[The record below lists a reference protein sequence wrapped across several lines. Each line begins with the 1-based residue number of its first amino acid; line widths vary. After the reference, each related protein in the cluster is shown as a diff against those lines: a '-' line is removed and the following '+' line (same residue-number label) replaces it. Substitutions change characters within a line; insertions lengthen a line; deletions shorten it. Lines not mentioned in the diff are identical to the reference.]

1 MISSKDRHTNT
12 LMKFKINKTEFL
24 EALSTTQGVVEK
36 KNVMPILANILIET
50 HTNKSLI
57 KLSAT
62 DLEVAVH
69 VYAPALVE
77 EEGSITVSA
86 KSLHDIIREA
96 ASEEIQIS
104 SGDNDRVQISANQS
118 EYKVLGL
125 PAKEFPSLPE
135 IKGDFTKIS
144 SSDLLEIFD
153 RVGFAMSTDET
164 RYHLNGVLIE
174 KSGDETAF
182 VATDGHRLAF
192 TKRSLQIKNM
202 QQDKVILPRKGV
214 NELKKLMHSEKGF
227 ELCVSDRHIFAKTEK
242 QTLYIRLIDGNF
254 PDYNRVIPQG
264 NPLQIDLP
272 REELVGALKRVSLLA
287 NDRSKGVAFYFC
299 NNSLSVSSSNPEL
312 GEAREDIDLDYK
324 GQTLNIGFN
333 AKYFLDVLSAMN
345 DEKITVAFKDEL
357 SPCLITSQKD
367 PEFKSVI
374 MPMRM

>member
-1 MISSKDRHTNT
+1 
-12 LMKFKINKTEFL
+12 MKFKINKTEFL

>member
-1 MISSKDRHTNT
+1 
-12 LMKFKINKTEFL
+12 MKFKINKTEFL
-24 EALSTTQGVVEK
+24 EALTTTQGVVEK

-50 HTNKSLI
+50 HENNSLI
-57 KLSAT
+57 KISAT

-69 VYAPALVE
+69 VLAPALVE
-77 EEGSITVSA
+77 EAGSVTVSA
-86 KSLHDIIREA
+86 KSLHDIIRES
-96 ASEEIQIS
+96 ASDEIQIS
-104 SGDNDRVQISANQS
+104 SGDNDRVQITANQS

-135 IKGDFTKIS
+135 IKGDFTKIAS
-144 SSDLLEIFD
+144 NEVLDLLD

-164 RYHLNGVLIE
+164 RYHLNGVLLE
-174 KSGDETAF
+174 KAGDQTAL
-182 VATDGHRLAF
+182 VATDGHRLAY
-192 TKRSLQIKNM
+192 TKKALQIKNM

-214 NELKKLMHSEKGF
+214 NELKKLMQSEKAF
-227 ELCVSDRHIFAKTEK
+227 ELCVSDRHIFARTEK

-264 NPLQIDLP
+264 NPLKIDLP
-272 REELVGALKRVSLLA
+272 RDELVGALKRVSLLA

-333 AKYFLDVLSAMN
+333 AKYFLDVLSAI
-345 DEKITVAFKDEL
+345 DDDTITVAFKDEL
-357 SPCLITSQKD
+357 SPCLITCKKD